1 MSDLRAMAIEKLDKE
16 FGKIETDA
24 KKKFAEPCMEFLKK
38 RCGEDDSVCEDILQ
52 EHKTW
57 EKCRKYVE
65 DQARKELGGSSG
77 PVWHETVYEWVEDY
91 FHLDDKAIEE
101 QRAKEEAER
110 KKRAEENAK
119 KKRAAKKKTTQNGK
133 AGKQPADVK
142 GKKSENEKA
151 VQKKKTDEI
160 DGQMDIFSMGL

>member
-1 MSDLRAMAIEKLDKE
+1 MSDLRDRALEKLDKE
-16 FGKIETDA
+16 YEKIDTDA
-24 KKKFAEPCMEFLKK
+24 KKKFAEPCMDFLKK
-38 RCGEDDSVCEDILQ
+38 RCGEDDSICEDILQ

-91 FHLDDKAIEE
+91 FHLDDKALEE
-101 QRAKEEAER
+101 KKAKEEAER
-110 KKRAEENAK
+110 KKRQAENAK
-119 KKRAAKKKTTQNGK
+119 KEKGKSSKKGK
-133 AGKQPADVK
+133 ARKQPAA
-142 GKKSENEKA
+142 GKEKKAESEKT
-151 VQKKKTDEI
+151 VQKKKTNEI